1 MMSKP
6 KIPKAPPIAPPAMVT
21 GETAMNNSTFSRMR
35 KRMASMF
42 GRQSTIL
49 TSGMGANS
57 TRAPQKTLLGA

>member
-1 MMSKP
+1 
-6 KIPKAPPIAPPAMVT
+6 
-21 GETAMNNSTFSRMR
+21 MNNSTFSRMR